1 MPMHVRDKL
10 KLRIAQEAA
19 RIIVEEGIHDYFP
32 AKQKAAARLGV
43 ASTHGLPRNEEIDQA
58 LDEYHRIYRAD
69 VQPGHI
75 VRLRKLALEAMR
87 FLKAFSPRL
96 VGGVLE
102 GYAGEFSP
110 ITLHLFPEAPEDV
123 IRALLDGRIPF
134 SQTTL
139 ALPGSNASRMVDYPA
154 LSFLVDG
161 VEVQLVLLPMELKQ
175 QRLVRKERGL
185 ARGGLDAVEALVR
198 RSEMSAPDSA

>member
-1 MPMHVRDKL
+1 MHTKDRVKR
-10 KLRIAQEAA
+10 RIAQEAA
-19 RIIVEEGIHDYFP
+19 RIIVEEGIHDYLP
-32 AKQKAAARLGV
+32 AKQKAAARLGIS
-43 ASTHGLPRNEEIDQA
+43 STHSLPRNEEIDLA

-75 VRLRKLALEAMR
+75 TRLRKLALEAMR
-87 FLKAFSPRL
+87 FLKIFSPRL

-123 IRALLDGRIPF
+123 MRALLDGKIPF
-134 SQTTL
+134 SQTTVS
-139 ALPGSNASRMVDYPA
+139 LPGNAGRMVDYPA

-161 VEVQLVLLPMELKQ
+161 VEVNLVLLPMELKQ

-185 ARGGLDAVEALVR
+185 SRGDLEAVEALVR
-198 RSEMSAPDSA
+198 RSEMAVPDSA

>member
-1 MPMHVRDKL
+1 MHVRDKL
-10 KLRIAQEAA
+10 KSRIAQEAA

-43 ASTHGLPRNEEIDQA
+43 ASTHNLPRNEEIDQA
-58 LDEYHRIYRAD
+58 LDEYHRIYRAG

-123 IRALLDGRIPF
+123 MRVLLDGRIPF
-134 SQTTL
+134 SQ
-139 ALPGSNASRMVDYPA
+139 ASGSLPGSANRMVDYPA

-161 VEVQLVLLPMELKQ
+161 VEVQLVLLPMALKQ

-185 ARGGLDAVEALVR
+185 ARGDLDAVEALVR
-198 RSEMSAPDSA
+198 RSEMAAPDSA